1 VVLGSAV
8 YVGPWLEA
16 GARFVEEH
24 ADELAARPV
33 WLFSSGPAGGA
44 ETLTNGC

>member
-8 YVGPWLEA
+8 YVGRWLEA
-16 GARFVEEH
+16 GACFVEEQ

-33 WLFSSGPAGGA
+33 WLFSSGRPGVRRP
-44 ETLTNGC
+44 